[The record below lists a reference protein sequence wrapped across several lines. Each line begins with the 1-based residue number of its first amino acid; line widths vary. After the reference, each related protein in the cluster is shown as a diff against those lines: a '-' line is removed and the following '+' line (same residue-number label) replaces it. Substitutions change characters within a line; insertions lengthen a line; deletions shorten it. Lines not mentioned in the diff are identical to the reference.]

1 MYLDIDSKVIGYFAF
16 RSPTTV
22 ICDGDACVISGSEQD
37 MKNYIKSVFPESS
50 KKITIKKTRFGEIVK
65 GMKMGAPYAFDEQS
79 YNRFY
84 LLANKIG
91 FDLKE
96 EDFSDKAETGY
107 HFVVIRP

>member
-1 MYLDIDSKVIGYFAF
+1 MNLDIDSKVIGYFAF
-16 RSPTTV
+16 SSPTQV

-37 MKNYIKSVFPESS
+37 MRNYINSISPKSSR
-50 KKITIKKTRFGEIVK
+50 KTTIRKTRFGEIIK

-84 LLANKIG
+84 PLANRID
-91 FDLKE
+91 FHLKE
-96 EDFSDKAETGY
+96 EDFSDKTETGY